1 MDRHVM
7 EALGK
12 ARVVVENGRVV
23 EITEPK
29 IKYCPLF
36 AKHRGIKEITKESI
50 KENIEFRIRDFGLFT
65 KNRVVEESRYIVPF
79 GASEI
84 LMSALKRKIIDA
96 AVIVADCAG
105 TVITANPNLVQ
116 GLCGRISGIIETSPI
131 LEVIERIEK
140 AGGIVLDKDTA
151 EINQFEGVKKA
162 IEFCKDL
169 GLRVDL
175 QTNGTLLNEEIIK
188 ELKDLGLD
196 LIMISLS
203 AFSSEKY
210 KLLTGKDY
218 FDIVLNNIKTAS
230 KYLHTIVRAIYI
242 PKFNDNELLNLAKEL
257 NGYVD
262 EIMVHQLISYKEN
275 EDLLKNAG
283 IDLSNLGRVKDL
295 LLIVDEMQKNAP
307 KINVAIKG
315 CLLVQL
321 KEMDGFILNN
331 ITYDVFSE
339 VPDIKRDYKPLPW

>member
-1 MDRHVM
+1 MP
-7 EALGK
+7 A
-12 ARVVVENGRVV
+12 
-23 EITEPK
+23 ITK
-29 IKYCPLF
+29 IKILIFVMYMIILRNEICDKLENIVKNLKFVRHCIGCEGINLDIENPHHHPSIELTQKCNLNCIYCYSRL
-36 AKHRGIKEITKESI
+36 KTVERGIYG
-50 KENIEFRIRDFGLFT
+50 NL
-65 KNRVVEESRYIVPF
+65 EE
-79 GASEI
+79 AE
-84 LMSALKRKIIDA
+84 
-96 AVIVADCAG
+96 AV
-105 TVITANPNLVQ
+105 T
-116 GLCGRISGIIETSPI
+116 ISQYGEP
-131 LEVIERIEK
+131 L
-140 AGGIVLDKDTA
+140 LDL
-151 EINQFEGVKKA
+151 EGVKKA

-203 AFSSEKY
+203 AFSSERY

-242 PKFNDNELLNLAKEL
+242 PGFNDNELLNLAKEL
-257 NGYVD
+257 NGYAD

-283 IDLSNLGRVKDL
+283 IDLSNLGRVRDL
-295 LLIVDEMQKNAP
+295 LLIVNEMQKNAP
-307 KINVAIKG
+307 KINVTIKG

-339 VPDIKRDYKPLPW
+339 VPDIKRDYKPIPW

>member
-1 MDRHVM
+1 MNMIILRNEICDKLENIVKNLKFVRHCIGC
-7 EALGK
+7 EGINLDIENPHHHPSIELTQK
-12 ARVVVENGRVV
+12 CNLNCIYCYSRLKTVE
-23 EITEPK
+23 
-29 IKYCPLF
+29 
-36 AKHRGIKEITKESI
+36 RGIYG
-50 KENIEFRIRDFGLFT
+50 NL
-65 KNRVVEESRYIVPF
+65 EE
-79 GASEI
+79 AE
-84 LMSALKRKIIDA
+84 
-96 AVIVADCAG
+96 AV
-105 TVITANPNLVQ
+105 T
-116 GLCGRISGIIETSPI
+116 ISQYGEP
-131 LEVIERIEK
+131 L
-140 AGGIVLDKDTA
+140 LDL
-151 EINQFEGVKKA
+151 EGVKKA

-218 FDIVLNNIKTAS
+218 FDKVLNNIKIAS

-257 NGYVD
+257 NGYAD

-283 IDLSNLGRVKDL
+283 IDLSNLGRVRDL
-295 LLIVDEMQKNAP
+295 LLMVDEMQKHAP
-307 KINVAIKG
+307 KINVTIKG